1 MTMEIKKI
9 DSVTVRV
16 RDAKKAAA
24 FYTQVLGLPEIWSM
38 QDGNSRGYGVGDN
51 SATLNILQEPS
62 RESEVVIHVEDV
74 TATREELER
83 KGVRFDDPTF
93 TIPEIGKAAHFRDP
107 DGNRFMLLDYSIEHA
122 REAAGT

>member
-1 MTMEIKKI
+1 MDIKKI

-24 FYTQVLGLPEIWSM
+24 FYTGLLGLPEIWSM
-38 QDGNSRGYGVGDN
+38 EEGTSRGFGVGDN

-62 RESEVVIHVEDV
+62 RESEIVVHVEDV
-74 TATREELER
+74 EAARQELER
-83 KGVRFDDPTF
+83 KGVRFDDATF
-93 TIPEIGKAAHFRDP
+93 PEIGKAAHFRDP

-122 REAAGT
+122 R